1 MAEQFLNIS
10 RSKKRSWGEQ
20 LQDWLNRQLVGKRF
34 NSPLGYVVLIAVAI
48 ALSGIIAVLGWKIG
62 VVLLATII
70 GVPVLLGS
78 MFNLRFGLV
87 TVLVTTFFILA
98 ISRQFPQIPLGIL
111 LDAFIGIMFFG
122 LLIKQI
128 GKNDWAFMKN
138 PVSWLLIGWIGYNLI
153 EVFNPWAYSRLAWVY
168 TIRSIAG
175 IVLIYFIAMRAIN
188 SVDFVSLLF
197 KVWIGLAFLGALY
210 GLKQEY
216 IGFAD
221 SELSWIMKSEE
232 RFSLFFNWGR
242 WRRFSFFSDPTVF
255 GVLMAYTS
263 LLCFVLLTAKL
274 AIFKKVALFIAGCTM
289 LLAMVYTGTRTAF
302 AVVPVGVV
310 FFTFITMRKKI
321 MVTVGLILVM
331 AAGVLIS
338 PISSLGPLDSNSL
351 NRIRSAFIG
360 EEDPSYKVRMRNQ
373 EFIQPYI
380 WSHPIGGGLGSI
392 GVWGSR
398 FSPDSPIADFAP
410 DSGFVRVAVEQG
422 WVGLILYMVL
432 IFMIFRCG
440 VRYYLL
446 CEHPRIRVYYVAT
459 LTVLF
464 SLVVANYP
472 QQAFAIFPTIV
483 VFYICVAIV
492 MRLKDFDDAEMHKL
506 TGGIKSID

>member
-1 MAEQFLNIS
+1 MAEQFLNIDH
-10 RSKKRSWGEQ
+10 KKKKGWSGQ
-20 LQDWLNRQLVGKRF
+20 LQIWFNQQLVGKRF
-34 NSPLGYVVLIAVAI
+34 NSPAGYVVLILIAI
-48 ALSGIIAVLGWKIG
+48 VLSGAIGFLGWKMG
-62 VVLLATII
+62 VVLLLAII
-70 GVPVLLGS
+70 GVPVLLAS
-78 MFNLRFGLV
+78 VFNLRFGLI
-87 TVLVTTFFILA
+87 TFFI
-98 ISRQFPQIPLGIL
+98 ISFFIILVSRNLSDIPLGML
-111 LDAFIGIMFFG
+111 LDAFIVLMFFG
-122 LLIKQI
+122 LLVKQI
-128 GKNDWAFMKN
+128 GKKDWNFIKN
-138 PVSWLLIGWIGYNLI
+138 PVSWLIVAWIGYNLI

-168 TIRSIAG
+168 TIRSVAG
-175 IVLIYFIAMRAIN
+175 IMLVYFIAMRAIN
-188 SVDFVSLLF
+188 SLNFVSLIF
-197 KVWIGLAFLGALY
+197 KIWIGLAFLAALY

-221 SELSWIMKSEE
+221 GELSWIMSSEE

-255 GVLMAYTS
+255 GILMAYTS
-263 LLCFVLLTAKL
+263 LLCFVLVTAKM
-274 AIFKKVALFIAGCTM
+274 AGWKKLMLLVAGCTM

-310 FFTFITMRKKI
+310 FFTVITFRKKI
-321 MVTVGLILVM
+321 MITVGLIMLM
-331 AAGVLIS
+331 AAAVLIS
-338 PISSLGPLDSNSL
+338 PVSSLGPLDSNSL

-360 EEDPSYKVRMRNQ
+360 EEDPSYQVRMRNQ

-380 WSHPIGGGLGSI
+380 WNHPIGGGLGSI
-392 GVWGSR
+392 GVWGAR

-422 WVGLILYMVL
+422 WVGLILYMAF

-446 CEHPRIRVYYVAT
+446 CEHPKIKVYYVAT

-464 SLVVANYP
+464 CLMVANYP
-472 QQAFAIFPTIV
+472 QQAFAIYPTIV

-506 TGGIKSID
+506 TGGIQSID

>member
-1 MAEQFLNIS
+1 MTNHFLNIAE
-10 RSKKRSWGEQ
+10 SKKKSWPAQ
-20 LQDWLNRQLVGKRF
+20 LQSWCSQQLVGKRF
-34 NSPLGYVVLIAVAI
+34 NSPLGYAVLITAAIFLSGAVAF
-48 ALSGIIAVLGWKIG
+48 LGWKIG
-62 VVLLATII
+62 LALLILII

-78 MFNLRFGLV
+78 MFNLRFGLL
-87 TVLVTTFFILA
+87 TVLVTTFFILTIA
-98 ISRQFPQIPLGIL
+98 RQIPQIPVGVV

-122 LLIKQI
+122 LLLKQI

-138 PVSWLLIGWIGYNLI
+138 PVSWLFLIWIGYNLI
-153 EVFNPWAYSRLAWVY
+153 EVFNPWAYSRMAWVY

-175 IVLIYFIAMRAIN
+175 IILIYFIAMRAIN
-188 SVDFVSLLF
+188 SVNFVSLIF
-197 KVWIGLAFLGALY
+197 KIWIALAFLGALY

-216 IGFAD
+216 IGFSD
-221 SELSWIMKSEE
+221 SELGWIMGSEE

-242 WRRFSFFSDPTVF
+242 WRRFSFFNDPTVF

-263 LLCFVLLTAKL
+263 LLCLVLLTAPMEVW
-274 AIFKKVALFIAGCTM
+274 KKVLLFVAACTM

-310 FFTFITMRKKI
+310 FFTVITLQRKI
-321 MVTVGLILVM
+321 MITVGVFLLL

-360 EEDPSYKVRMRNQ
+360 EEDPSYQVRMRNQ
-373 EFIQPYI
+373 EFIQPFI
-380 WSHPIGGGLGSI
+380 WAHPIGAGLGSI

-398 FSPDSPIADFAP
+398 FSPDSPIAEFAP
-410 DSGFVRVAVEQG
+410 DSGFVRIAVEQG
-422 WVGLILYMVL
+422 WIGLVLYMVL

-446 CEHPRIRVYYVAT
+446 CEHPRIRVYYIAT

-464 SLVVANYP
+464 TLVVANYP

-492 MRLKDFDDAEMHKL
+492 MRLKDFDDAEMHRL

>member
-1 MAEQFLNIS
+1 MAEQFLNIDQ
-10 RSKKRSWGEQ
+10 KKKKGLGGQ
-20 LQDWLNRQLVGKRF
+20 LQSWFKQQLVGKRF
-34 NSPLGYVVLIAVAI
+34 NSPAGYVVLILIAI
-48 ALSGIIAVLGWKIG
+48 ALSGAIGFLGWKIG
-62 VVLLATII
+62 AALLVAIIGIPVLLASI
-70 GVPVLLGS
+70 
-78 MFNLRFGLV
+78 FNLRFGLL
-87 TVLVTTFFILA
+87 TFFITTFFILA
-98 ISRQFPQIPLGIL
+98 ISRHTSGLPLGTL
-111 LDAFIGIMFFG
+111 LDAFIAFMVFG

-128 GKNDWAFMKN
+128 GVNDWRFMKN
-138 PVSWLLIGWIGYNLI
+138 PVSWLILSWIVYNLI

-175 IVLIYFIAMRAIN
+175 VMLVYFIAMRSIN
-188 SVDFVSLLF
+188 SVDFVSLIF
-197 KVWIGLAFLGALY
+197 KIWIGLAFLAALY

-216 IGFAD
+216 FGFANG
-221 SELSWIMKSEE
+221 ELSWIMASEE

-255 GVLMAYTS
+255 GILMAYSS
-263 LLCFVLLTAKL
+263 LLCFVLMTAK
-274 AIFKKVALFIAGCTM
+274 IAGYKKFFLLVAACTM

-302 AVVPVGVV
+302 AVVPVGIVFFTVITLRKKIIATVV
-310 FFTFITMRKKI
+310 FFM
-321 MVTVGLILVM
+321 LM
-331 AAGVLIS
+331 AAAVLLS
-338 PISSLGPLDSNSL
+338 PVSSLGPLDSNSL

-360 EEDPSYKVRMRNQ
+360 EEDPSYQVRLRNQ

-398 FSPDSPIADFAP
+398 FSPDSPIANFAP

-422 WVGLILYMVL
+422 WLGLILYMAF

-446 CEHPRIRVYYVAT
+446 CQHPRIKVFYVAT

-472 QQAFAIFPTIV
+472 QQAFAIYPTIV

-492 MRLKDFDDAEMHKL
+492 MRLKDFDDEEMYKL
-506 TGGIKSID
+506 TGGIQSID

>member
-1 MAEQFLNIS
+1 MQEHFINIDHPN
-10 RSKKRSWGEQ
+10 KRAWGEQ
-20 LQDWLNRQLVGKRF
+20 LRSWLNQQLVGKRL
-34 NSPLGYVVLIAVAI
+34 NSPAGYTVLICAAL
-48 ALSGIIAVLGWKIG
+48 ALSATIGLLGWEIGAVL
-62 VVLLATII
+62 LLGIV

-78 MFNLRFGLV
+78 MFNLRFGLIA
-87 TVLVTTFFILA
+87 VLVITFFILA
-98 ISRQFPQIPLGIL
+98 ISRHLSDIPVGIL
-111 LDAFIGIMFFG
+111 LDAFIALMFFG

-128 GKNDWAFMKN
+128 GKHDWSFMNN
-138 PVSWLLIGWIGYNLI
+138 PVSWLVLAWMGYNFI

-168 TIRSIAG
+168 TIRAVAG
-175 IVLIYFIAMRAIN
+175 IMLIYFISLKAIN
-188 SVDFVSLLF
+188 SVSFVSLLF

-210 GLKQEY
+210 GLKQEFY
-216 IGFAD
+216 GYAD
-221 SELSWIMKSEE
+221 AELSWIMASEE

-255 GVLMAYTS
+255 GILMAYTS
-263 LLCFVLLTAKL
+263 LLCLVLLSGKL
-274 AIFKKVALFIAGCTM
+274 AFWKKALLLMAAATM
-289 LLAMVYTGTRTAF
+289 LLAMVYSGTRTAF

-310 FFTFITMRKKI
+310 FFTVITLRKKI
-321 MVTVGLILVM
+321 MITVSIFMLLGT
-331 AAGVLIS
+331 GVLLS

-360 EEDPSYKVRMRNQ
+360 EEDPSYRVRLRNQ

-380 WSHPIGGGLGSI
+380 RSHPIGGGLGSI

-422 WVGLILYMVL
+422 WLGLILYMAF

-446 CEHPRIRVYYVAT
+446 CEHPRIRTYYVAI

-472 QQAFAIFPTIV
+472 QQAFAIYPTIV
-483 VFYICVAIV
+483 IFYIGVAVV

-506 TGGIKSID
+506 TGGIRSID